1 MINDAVQS
9 FLYGL
14 FAIGIVAVIAGIC
27 RGVKSFCYKLLK
39 RGKNYD
45 DK

>member
-14 FAIGIVAVIAGIC
+14 LAIGIVAVIAGIC
-27 RGVKSFCYKLLK
+27 RGVKSFLK